1 MFTITNEQIHITGTS
16 AQLELKR
23 FEMLEHLVR
32 RTLDEA
38 ALRGDLSTVRSI
50 MGLAQTFC
58 LKTEKEPKIFLL
70 HRLRDHPI
78 WQYSAFWIS
87 AIFEAVSYER
97 VKFNSSTVS
106 PRSSDRNKTGK
117 VRNFLTRRNRR
128 KSDPSQVRD
137 PVETEMMTF
146 AVRDV
151 RAWCWSALEHQ
162 QSKGYS
168 RISTLEHQNTGTQSV
183 SIHDVQVRNAS
194 RQNDAYFEKVLWYL
208 SIETI
213 W

>member
-1 MFTITNEQIHITGTS
+1 
-16 AQLELKR
+16 
-23 FEMLEHLVR
+23 
-32 RTLDEA
+32 
-38 ALRGDLSTVRSI
+38 

-146 AVRDV
+146 AVCI
-151 RAWCWSALEHQ
+151 RARSA
-162 QSKGYS
+162 
-168 RISTLEHQNTGTQSV
+168 RISITPLFFIMSLALQQYPSFKYQHQNTGTQSIPV
-183 SIHDVQVRNAS
+183 HDVQIRNAS